1 MTVPQGAAARSVGV
15 SHSETG
21 SPLAPPLWT
30 ARRPQPDTPVKLLYI
45 TLARLTEPSYLT
57 TSQPKRPYQLKAQ
70 VIQSHLKGRF
80 VGYKNKVE
88 SHEKAAWQLARHLI
102 YILTYSRL

>member
-1 MTVPQGAAARSVGV
+1 M

-21 SPLAPPLWT
+21 SPLAPPLWM
-30 ARRPQPDTPVKLLYI
+30 ARRPQPDTPVTLLYI
-45 TLARLTEPSYLT
+45 TPVRLTEPSYLT

-88 SHEKAAWQLARHLI
+88 SHEKAAWQLAFNL
-102 YILTYSRL
+102 YFDILPALDSENL